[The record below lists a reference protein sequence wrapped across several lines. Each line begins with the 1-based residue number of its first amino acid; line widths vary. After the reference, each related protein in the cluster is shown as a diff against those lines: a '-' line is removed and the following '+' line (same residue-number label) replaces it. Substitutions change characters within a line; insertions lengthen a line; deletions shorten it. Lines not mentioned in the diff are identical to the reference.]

1 MVGTAKRVRALREG
15 TPMVRDEE
23 RSAALAD
30 LEQAVDALGLAAVV
44 ECLAE
49 VCAVKAEHVR
59 LTWQDERASRVWD
72 RAGRRL
78 EVVAVKLAS
87 A

>member
-1 MVGTAKRVRALREG
+1 MTVREA
-15 TPMVRDEE
+15 E
-23 RSAALAD
+23 RAACMAD
-30 LEQAVDALGLAAVV
+30 LEAAVDALGLAAVV

-59 LTWQDERASRVWD
+59 LAWQDGRVARVWD
-72 RAGRRL
+72 RAGRRCEAL
-78 EVVAVKLAS
+78 AVRLAS

>member
-1 MVGTAKRVRALREG
+1 MTVREA
-15 TPMVRDEE
+15 E
-23 RSAALAD
+23 RAACVAD
-30 LEQAVDALGLAAVV
+30 LEAAVDALGLAAVV

-59 LTWQDERASRVWD
+59 LAWQDERTARPWD
-72 RAGRRL
+72 RARRRL
-78 EVVAVKLAS
+78 EAAAVKLAS

>member
-1 MVGTAKRVRALREG
+1 MTVREA
-15 TPMVRDEE
+15 E
-23 RSAALAD
+23 RAACMAD
-30 LEQAVDALGLAAVV
+30 LEAAVDALGLAAVV

-59 LTWQDERASRVWD
+59 LTWQDERTARPWD